1 MKKGKRNR
9 IKIIEILTAGHM
21 NGSQI
26 QEQLNKGMKRYHVSV
41 NEIAML
47 CRTSKHIEK
56 KGFQNETY
64 GSIRCRQV
72 IWGLKE

>member
-9 IKIIEILTAGHM
+9 IKIIEILKGKNL

-47 CRTSKHIEK
+47 CRTSKDIEK
-56 KGFQNETY
+56 KGFQNDTK